1 MVHDFN
7 TRGRKQ
13 ELVVKMNQDS
23 HMKDMENNILS
34 SINSLEDK
42 ILNLK
47 EIVIKNLWNENEKLR
62 KKCEQLERHC
72 AKYESDHNALVQYGC
87 QNNEVLSGILDFVS
101 DDTLEESVISLLADI
116 DVCVEHQDIEA
127 CYRFGKADWQK

>member
-1 MVHDFN
+1 M
-7 TRGRKQ
+7 R
-13 ELVVKMNQDS
+13 
-23 HMKDMENNILS
+23 MKNFDRNVS
-34 SINSLEDK
+34 
-42 ILNLK
+42 NLRD
-47 EIVIKNLWNENEKLR
+47 VA
-62 KKCEQLERHC
+62 

-127 CYRFGKADWQK
+127 CYRFGKAD